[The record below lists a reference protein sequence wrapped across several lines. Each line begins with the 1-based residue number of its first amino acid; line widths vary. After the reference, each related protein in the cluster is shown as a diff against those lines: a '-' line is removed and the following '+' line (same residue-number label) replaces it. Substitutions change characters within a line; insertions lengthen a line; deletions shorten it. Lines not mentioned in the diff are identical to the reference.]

1 MKKKLI
7 VVCAIA
13 LIAAVYINCN
23 YVWYNFCG
31 FVNINAERVAFS
43 ESTDYDLP
51 VDFRVK
57 RLKNLRQLELRTDKN
72 SDLSFL
78 SDFHY
83 LEGLWLFAAGGESGY
98 GCSLETLPEIP
109 SVKSFSLFYYMNEN
123 LDGAS
128 IARLE
133 NAEFVYLGVCNVCDY
148 SFVSE
153 MKNLKDLCIDCPEH
167 PSNFIPNGEPVQG
180 EYGKFDWSGLAYSES
195 LEYFSASN
203 IEYDPVLLEALEKI
217 PTLNYVELY
226 SFGENDYS
234 RQWAEEMS
242 EKGVTVVLNGF
253 KYEKTS

>member
-1 MKKKLI
+1 MKKILI
-7 VVCAIA
+7 VACAIA

-23 YVWYNFCG
+23 YVWYSFCG

-43 ESTDYDLP
+43 EITDYELP

-57 RLKNLRQLELRTDKN
+57 RLKNLRKLELRTDKN

-78 SDFHY
+78 SDFNY
-83 LEGLWLFAAGGESGY
+83 LEELRLFAVGGESGY
-98 GCSLETLPEIP
+98 GCSLETLPKIP
-109 SVKSFSLFYYMNEN
+109 SVKSFAMFYYMNEN

-153 MKNLKDLCIDCPEH
+153 MKNLKHLSTQCLN
-167 PSNFIPNGEPVQG
+167 PSVFIPNGEPVQG

-195 LEYFSASN
+195 LEKFYASG
-203 IEYDPVLLEALEKI
+203 IEYDPVLLESLGKI
-217 PTLNYVELY
+217 PTINYVELY
-226 SFGENDYS
+226 SFGENDHY

-242 EKGVTVVLNGF
+242 EKGVTVVPNGF
-253 KYEKTS
+253 EYEKTS